1 MLTGAYYPELSG
13 GGLQCRTLVNALKAS
28 VGFTVLATSRRS
40 GLPALASVDGV
51 PVYRVALR
59 GHRGELPVAGW
70 RLLRTFIGLRR
81 NVDIVHFHGF
91 TSKMLVI
98 YALARL
104 FGKRIVEK
112 PTSVGGDDPLTMS
125 RAGLS
130 GSVYA
135 RADAFVSVS
144 PGMTAR
150 FRASRIPPARV
161 REIPNGVDLRRFR
174 PASSAEEVRALRVRL
189 GLPTT
194 APIIVS
200 VGFFSRDKAPHI
212 LFEAWRRLPPT
223 TGQPYLLFIG
233 STDPTHIE
241 VDSQVVA
248 AIKGEIGRAGLGERV
263 GFVEATDAVD
273 EYLRASDIYA
283 APSRRE
289 GLSNALLEAL
299 ASGLPVVAARID
311 GVTTGTIRDGYT
323 GFLVAPDDP
332 AALANRIEVLV
343 GDPPLRVRFGAAAR
357 QLAETGFGIEMVAAK
372 YLELYR
378 DLLVKTT

>member
-51 PVYRVALR
+51 PVHACASAATGENSRLPR
-59 GHRGELPVAGW
+59 GDCYGRSSASDGMWTLS
-70 RLLRTFIGLRR
+70 TST
-81 NVDIVHFHGF
+81 GF
-91 TSKMLVI
+91 TSKMLAI

-112 PTSVGGDDPLTMS
+112 AHVGRWDDPLTMS

-174 PASSAEEVRALRVRL
+174 PASSAEEVRALRVSSGCPPRRRSSSPWDFSPATRRRTSSSRRGGASRRQRDSL
-189 GLPTT
+189 TCCSS
-194 APIIVS
+194 ARPI
-200 VGFFSRDKAPHI
+200 
-212 LFEAWRRLPPT
+212 PPT
-223 TGQPYLLFIG
+223 
-233 STDPTHIE
+233 
-241 VDSQVVA
+241 
-248 AIKGEIGRAGLGERV
+248 
-263 GFVEATDAVD
+263 
-273 EYLRASDIYA
+273 
-283 APSRRE
+283 SRWTPR
-289 GLSNALLEAL
+289 
-299 ASGLPVVAARID
+299 
-311 GVTTGTIRDGYT
+311 
-323 GFLVAPDDP
+323 
-332 AALANRIEVLV
+332 
-343 GDPPLRVRFGAAAR
+343 
-357 QLAETGFGIEMVAAK
+357 
-372 YLELYR
+372 
-378 DLLVKTT
+378 